1 MAGVEFRAGKMKLV
15 SGQLRPDNRKGMV
28 KLAQSPEDQLLHL
41 TWRNRE
47 NGVVED
53 DRIIFPG
60 DATYAY
66 VEQARGNSKNSRVY
80 VLKFSDSAER
90 LFFWMQEPS
99 DAKDEEYCTK
109 VNAKISGEGPAG
121 GEANMGQL
129 DQNQLLAMLTRGQQQ
144 AQADAAAAPSSGPA
158 PAAPDASSSSAA
170 ESSAMSVEPAAA
182 PTPAQAGAGAQGALN
197 TANLA
202 SILANLGQGGGAG
215 RAAAQHGPS
224 LEEVGAGAQGALNT
238 ANLASILANLGQG
251 AGAGR
256 AAAQH
261 GPSLEEVVE
270 PRGVLSA
277 LAGQPELQ
285 SALLAALPESDR
297 SPDGLREA
305 LLSPQF
311 AQAVHQVDRLLQS
324 GQGAPIFLSLQLPPP
339 PPANSYGPAAVRSLV
354 SGLEKQAEEKE
365 KMDGPQ

>member
-182 PTPAQAGAGAQGALN
+182 PTPAQAR
-197 TANLA
+197 
-202 SILANLGQGGGAG
+202 GGGAQ
-215 RAAAQHGPS
+215 A
-224 LEEVGAGAQGALNT
+224 GAGAQGALNT